1 MLFRSQCTRLLL
13 VYVWGTH
20 QLDEPQARAL
30 AFSALVLG
38 NLALILSNRAGPR
51 GLLASLRVPNHM
63 LWGVTAFTLGLLA
76 LALYLPPLTGV
87 LHMAPLSPGP
97 LGIALAGAGVSLLWF
112 ELIKFLARRS

>member
-1 MLFRSQCTRLLL
+1 VLA
-13 VYVWGTH
+13 VYVWGTR

-51 GLLASLRVPNHM
+51 GLLASLWVPNRM
-63 LWGVTAFTLGLLA
+63 LWGVTAFTLGLLV

-87 LHMAPLSPGP
+87 LHMAPLSPG
-97 LGIALAGAGVSLLWF
+97 LLAIALAGAGVSLLWF
-112 ELIKFLARRS
+112 ELLKWGARKI